1 MLPCILAHCLDVTI
15 CSETLRQIIMQH
27 LIVWLKSPVG
37 PWLWLLTPLFL
48 AALPHFM
55 RAPLWLGLVCS
66 GLWLLRLAAVG
77 RPHLIPSRPL
87 RLVLTLLCVA
97 GVYASYGLLLGPE
110 PGTALL
116 LLLLALKPLETK
128 GYRDQLVI
136 VLLTYLLVLLHFL
149 GSQSLPAAGYMA
161 VVVVLNT
168 AAMLGLVHDQ
178 SQGQPGFRLRLAG
191 VLVLQALP
199 VMLLLFVLFPR
210 LPGSLW
216 GLFQKPET
224 ATTGLS
230 ETMGPGDV
238 SMLLQSSELV
248 FRVAFEEPSPPVD
261 RLYWRALV
269 LWNTDGRTWSAGD
282 PGSGQEQHDLVV
294 PLAEPLRYSLTMESH
309 NQQWIP
315 ALEMP
320 VAIPESML
328 LTPDTRVQL
337 RAPLRQRAQ
346 YALGSSLE
354 YRLDRLLPAERR
366 QALNLPATGNQR
378 SRSLAH
384 TWRAGLSDPQ
394 TIVDAALD
402 MFRQESFVYTLSPP
416 LLNEESVDDFLFRTR
431 SGYCEHYA
439 ATFTFLMRA
448 AGIPAR
454 VVLGYQ
460 GGDFNPLGEYFVI
473 RQYHAHAWSEVW
485 LPDSGWTR
493 VDPTSVLAP
502 DRIALGAEAL
512 IPNIGVPAVLSSR
525 EINWAITVW
534 RNMTMGW
541 DAANALWNQWVL
553 DFGIERQKRF
563 LERLGLGASRLERFT
578 YLLLGLIGSC
588 LAAAALYG
596 VLLLGNRPRPHPA
609 DRQYIRFCKRLA
621 RLGINRKP
629 AEGPL
634 DFARRASA
642 LRPDLAV
649 DVMAV
654 SRAYIQA
661 RYAQGDKSAAARLKR
676 LVRSFCKDSL
686 PARLPP
692 MLDLTLLHRPNS

>member
-1 MLPCILAHCLDVTI
+1 
-15 CSETLRQIIMQH
+15 MQY
-27 LIVWLKSPVG
+27 LIVRLKSPVG

-48 AALPHFM
+48 AALPHFT

-77 RPHLIPSRPL
+77 RPRLIPSRPL

-149 GSQSLPAAGYMA
+149 FSQSLPAAGYMVI
-161 VVVVLNT
+161 VVLLNT

-178 SQGQPGFRLRLAG
+178 SQGHPGFRLRLAG
-191 VLVLQALP
+191 ILVLQALP

-216 GLFQKPET
+216 GLFQKPAT
-224 ATTGLS
+224 AMTGLS
-230 ETMGPGDV
+230 ETLNPGDV

-248 FRVAFEEPSPPVD
+248 FRVAFEGSSPPVG

-269 LWNTDGRTWSAGD
+269 LWNTDGRVWSAGD
-282 PGSGQEQHDLVV
+282 PGSEQDQQVLVV
-294 PLAEPLRYSLTMESH
+294 ASTEPLRYVLTMESH
-309 NQQWIP
+309 DRQWIP
-315 ALEMP
+315 VLEMP
-320 VAIPESML
+320 VVIPDGMII
-328 LTPDTRVQL
+328 TPDIRVQL
-337 RAPLRQRAQ
+337 PAPLRQRTQ

-354 YRLDRLLPAERR
+354 YRPDRLLPAERR

-378 SRSLAH
+378 SRSLAQA
-384 TWRAGLSDPQ
+384 WRASLRDPQ

-402 MFRQESFVYTLSPP
+402 MFRRESFIYTLSPP
-416 LLNEESVDDFLFRTR
+416 LLGEESVDDFLFRTR

-460 GGDFNPLGEYFVI
+460 GGNFNPLGEYFVI

-485 LPDSGWTR
+485 LPNVGWIR

-502 DRIALGAEAL
+502 ERISVGAEAL
-512 IPNIGVPAVLSSR
+512 VPNIDVPRALSSR
-525 EINWAITVW
+525 EINWAITLW
-534 RNMTMGW
+534 RNLTLGW

-553 DFGIERQKRF
+553 DFGVERQKRF
-563 LERLGLGASRLERFT
+563 LERLGLGVSRLERFT
-578 YLLLGLIGSC
+578 YLLLALIGSC
-588 LAAAALYG
+588 LAAGALYG
-596 VLLLGNRPRPHPA
+596 VSLLGKRPRPHPA
-609 DRQYIRFCKRLA
+609 DRQYIRFCKQLA
-621 RLGINRKP
+621 RRGIKREP

-642 LRPDLAV
+642 LRPDLAAAI
-649 DVMAV
+649 MAI

-661 RYAQGDKSAAARLKR
+661 RYAQDDKGSTVRLKR
-676 LVRSFCKDSL
+676 LVRTFCRGLSTWPSCHP
-686 PARLPP
+686 PAA
-692 MLDLTLLHRPNS
+692 NA